1 MNRSNSTISAH
12 LPDGLG
18 EAVLALGAERL
29 HEVMPGLTLVDIP
42 GRRADCIFLSVLL
55 HGNETSGWETV
66 RALLARHAGQL
77 LPRSVCLLI
86 GNVGAAREGRR
97 HLPGEPDYNRIWRG
111 GDGVEQRLATRI
123 VDLVRARRPF
133 CAIDIHNNTGRNPH
147 YACVTRLAPEHLHL
161 ATLFARTVVY
171 FNSPDTVITRAVGEF
186 CPAVTLECGLSG
198 TAYGTLHALDHVA
211 ACLHLDH
218 LPSTPVA
225 HGDIDLFHTVGTL
238 RVPDDIAISV
248 DGGIADLS
256 LNRGLDELNFRELP
270 AGTAFGRLADPAR
283 VAVTVSDESGADVTA
298 RYFSV
303 RGSELVTRT
312 PVMPA
317 MLTCN
322 PEVIRQDCLGY
333 LMERWPLA

>member
-1 MNRSNSTISAH
+1 MNATGITYPRYLH
-12 LPDGLG
+12 DGLS

-42 GRRADCIFLSVLL
+42 GRRGDCVFLSVLL
-55 HGNETSGWETV
+55 HGNETTGWETL
-66 RALLARHAGQL
+66 RALLSRYAGQL
-77 LPRSVCLLI
+77 LPRPLTLLI

-97 HLPGEPDYNRIWRG
+97 HLAGEPDFNRIWRG
-111 GDGVEQRLATRI
+111 GNSPEQRLATRI
-123 VDLVRARRPF
+123 VEVVRERQPF

-147 YACVTRLAPEHLHL
+147 YACVTRLTPEHLHL
-161 ATLFARTVVY
+161 ATLFGRTVVY
-171 FNSPDTVITRAVGEF
+171 FRTPDTVITQAVGAF

-198 TAYGTLHALDHVA
+198 TAYGTQHALDYVD
-211 ACLHLDH
+211 ACLHMDH
-218 LPSTPVA
+218 LPGTPIA
-225 HGDIDLFHTVGTL
+225 HGDIDLFHTVGIL
-238 RVPDDIAISV
+238 RVPDDIAISF

-256 LNRGLDELNFRELP
+256 LNHALDELNFRELP
-270 AGTAFGRLADPAR
+270 AGTAFGRLADPTR
-283 VAVTVSDESGADVTA
+283 VAVRVTDEQGTDVTA
-298 RYFSV
+298 RYFQV
-303 RGSELVTRT
+303 RETELVTRT